1 VSQVVEYGSPDEL
14 VQRKGKYW
22 AMFAEKEGLSLNP
35 VSGRSEI
42 SVERLRKIWPF
53 AHTASEGALD
63 VMINNIVTKYCLG
76 RETLHSK
83 GTSAD
88 SMMVL
93 IKVRSHTHTIERT
106 GHVF

>member
-1 VSQVVEYGSPDEL
+1 MSQVVEYGSPDEL

-53 AHTASEGALD
+53 AHCANDAAL
-63 VMINNIVTKYCLG
+63 
-76 RETLHSK
+76 E
-83 GTSAD
+83 
-88 SMMVL
+88 
-93 IKVRSHTHTIERT
+93 VRP
-106 GHVF
+106 